1 VPEDIPASPTSGVQ
15 AEAHWPFV
23 VQDGRAKEIRGSKR
37 AAQFYVCVMLAFIEN
52 RVRCVGVEVRSYERT
67 DNGAMKPLV
76 HRDGFTEI
84 GSALWRSIPIGD
96 LIERSIA
103 HHRKAN
109 KVLAEMARSSDTF
122 PRVALPAVVP
132 QDRETLA
139 RIYESRIGDEPE
151 KPRRGPERLLSI
163 EDLATVV
170 APAYLTGG
178 RKPVVAVRDALS
190 KHKRQ
195 PISMDQA
202 RKAVVRAREA
212 GVLAP
217 AKGRGKP

>member
-1 VPEDIPASPTSGVQ
+1 MSGVQ
-15 AEAHWPFV
+15 AEVNWPFV
-23 VQDGRAKEIRGSKR
+23 VHDGRAREIHGSKR
-37 AAQFYVCVMLAFIEN
+37 LAQFYVCVMLAFIEN
-52 RVRCVGVEVRSYERT
+52 RMRCVGVEVRSYERT
-67 DNGAMKPLV
+67 GNGAFKPL
-76 HRDGFTEI
+76 HRDFTEI

-103 HHRKAN
+103 NHRKAN
-109 KVLAEMARSSDTF
+109 KVLAEMARSSDIF

-132 QDRETLA
+132 QDREALA

-151 KPRRGPERLLSI
+151 KPRRGPERLLSV